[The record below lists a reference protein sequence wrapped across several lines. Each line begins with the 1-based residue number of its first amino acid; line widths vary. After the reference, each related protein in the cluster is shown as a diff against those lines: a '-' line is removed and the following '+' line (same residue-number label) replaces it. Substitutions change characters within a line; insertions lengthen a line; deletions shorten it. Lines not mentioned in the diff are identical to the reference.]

1 MGEPRKL
8 TPVDYRKLIRVFELD
23 GFSVAHRK
31 GDHISLTKPGI
42 LRPLVI
48 KCSPH
53 KVPLAH
59 IRTNMT
65 TAGMSRERFFELLDQ
80 V

>member
-23 GFSVAHRK
+23 GFRIAHRK
-31 GDHISLTKPGI
+31 GDHISMTKPGL

-48 KCSPH
+48 KTSP
-53 KVPLAH
+53 
-59 IRTNMT
+59 
-65 TAGMSRERFFELLDQ
+65 G
-80 V
+80 